1 VIEFAATTHP
11 GNRYQHNEDS
21 IGWSEKARLW
31 FVADG
36 MGGHSRGD
44 IASATVKKAILNA
57 AANLERS
64 LSELVLLAH
73 EAVLL
78 EGIERHLPN
87 MGSTLV
93 MARVSRTELTV
104 SWCGDSRAYLWRT
117 GELIRV
123 TRDHSLLEQL
133 LENGVVAPEEAFG
146 HPRRNVLLQAL
157 GINDPRPE
165 PGEIALTLA
174 DDDLLLLCSDGIHD
188 ELPDGTIADVLRAFE
203 TPQDIVDEL
212 ERRVLSGDARDN
224 LSVIALRFKGLPEEG
239 DAALNVVD
247 LREYLQ
253 AIQHPVAAG
262 KQQVVD
268 TLELPVAADT
278 AAAKL
283 AQSAAANQGTA
294 VERSGQGSPSA
305 MASELPTPTRTPV
318 TDPGGRELWLVLAGI
333 TLLVLLVLL
342 LT

>member
-1 VIEFAATTHP
+1 MIEFSATTHP

-21 IGWSEKARLW
+21 IGWSEKAGLW

-44 IASATVKKAILNA
+44 IASATVKKALLTA
-57 AANLERS
+57 AADPERS

-78 EGIERHLPN
+78 EGIERDLPN
-87 MGSTLV
+87 MGSTVV
-93 MARVSRTELTV
+93 MARVTGAEL
-104 SWCGDSRAYLWRT
+104 SIGWCGDSRAYLWRA

-146 HPRRNVLLQAL
+146 HPRRNVLVQAL
-157 GINDPRPE
+157 GINDPRPN
-165 PGEIALTLA
+165 PGELKITLA

-188 ELPDGTIADVLRAFE
+188 ELPDGTIAEVLRAFA

-212 ERRVLSGDARDN
+212 ERRVLGGDARDN
-224 LSVIALRFKGLPEEG
+224 LSVIAMRFQGLPEGG
-239 DAALNVVD
+239 DPALNAVD

-253 AIQHPVAAG
+253 AAQNPVATG
-262 KQQVVD
+262 KQHVVD
-268 TLELPVAADT
+268 TLELPVAPDQT
-278 AAAKL
+278 T
-283 AQSAAANQGTA
+283 QGTPA
-294 VERSGQGSPSA
+294 
-305 MASELPTPTRTPV
+305 ASDSRLPTPTRTPIN
-318 TDPGGRELWLVLAGI
+318 DPGSRELWFALAGVV
-333 TLLVLLVLL
+333 LLVVLVLL